1 MNQKSDES
9 YVIDL
14 CDSILKRTARR
25 QHRFE
30 FLRGDPGKRGVS
42 LQLPVDA
49 YYDDLSL
56 VVEYWERQHTEATA
70 FMDKRMT
77 CSGCDRREQR
87 RRYDERKAK
96 VLEERGIILLVLG
109 HEMFACNSRK
119 RLYRKTDEDIAVI
132 RKQLQKIRAKTAVI
146 KA

>member
-9 YVIDL
+9 YVIGL
-14 CDSILKRTARR
+14 CDSILNRKAKR
-25 QHRFE
+25 QQRFD
-30 FLRGDPGKRGVS
+30 FLRGDPGKRGVCV
-42 LQLPVDA
+42 QLPVDA

-56 VVEYWERQHTEATA
+56 VVEYWERQHTEVTP

-96 VLEERGIILLVLG
+96 VLEERGITLLVLG
-109 HEMFACNSRK
+109 NEMFACNSRK
-119 RLYRKTDEDIAVI
+119 RLHRKTDEDIEVI
-132 RKQLQKIRAKTAVI
+132 RKQLRKIQAKTAVMNV
-146 KA
+146 

>member
-9 YVIDL
+9 YVIGL
-14 CDSILKRTARR
+14 CDSIVSRKAKR
-25 QHRFE
+25 QQRFD
-30 FLRGDPGKRGVS
+30 FLRGDPGKRGVGV
-42 LQLPVDA
+42 QLPVDA

-56 VVEYWERQHTEATA
+56 VVEYWERQHTEATP

-87 RRYDERKAK
+87 RQYDERKAK
-96 VLEERGIILLVLG
+96 VLEERGITLLVLR

-119 RLYRKTDEDIAVI
+119 RLHRKTDEDTEVI
-132 RKQLQKIRAKTAVI
+132 RKQLQNIKAKTAVM
-146 KA
+146 KV